1 MKILDKNSDGKIHY
15 DDILDVTKLACPL
28 PILNT
33 KKALSKMDSGK
44 ILRITTASNIESLND
59 FTIFA
64 ERTGNSI
71 VFREKYI
78 KDKMEYTVIYIR
90 RR

>member
-1 MKILDKNSDGKIHY
+1 MKILDKNLDNDMHY
-15 DDILDVTKLACPL
+15 LDVAKLACPL

-33 KKALSKMDSGK
+33 KKALSKMDSGE
-44 ILRITTASNIESLND
+44 ILRVTTTSNIESLND

-71 VFREKYI
+71 VFKEKYI
-78 KDKMEYTVIYIR
+78 KDGIEFTVIYIR